1 MVRLSREDIGVRPF
15 IRLREFGGARSGVEE
30 KRKWG
35 SGLRRCGTEV
45 HDRGLT
51 CVH

>member
-30 KRKWG
+30 KRKWE
-35 SGLRRCGTEV
+35 SGLKMR
-45 HDRGLT
+45 D
-51 CVH
+51 